1 LEVALRLR
9 LYTYIRSKAPGLLEV
24 LDLLCSKLYGSKAL
38 DLLLTNPSKLY
49 SALLTYYGNSGGA
62 DYAAL
67 LLFLNPLAE
76 CFGSYEVVRELLDAM
91 KVGNDRRFLEL
102 VTMCREL
109 TAPRAA

>member
-1 LEVALRLR
+1 VVLKLR
-9 LYTYIRSKAPGLLEV
+9 LYAYIRSRAPGLLEF

-49 SALLTYYGNSGGA
+49 SVLLTYYGDSGGA

-91 KVGNDRRFLEL
+91 KAGNDGRFLEL
-102 VTMCREL
+102 IGRCEEL
-109 TAPRAA
+109 RAPRAA